1 MKMKLIVKRILL
13 VLVAL
18 ILLVL
23 CSGMLYQQIASW
35 KDRRRFPQ
43 QGKSVSLGPDFPGVS
58 LNMDCTGSGSPTVI
72 LESGLGVPAMGW
84 FQVQPEVAKF
94 TRVCSYDRA
103 GYGWSTPGPVP
114 RTSDEIVKELHAL
127 LQKSSEKPPYV
138 FVAHSFGG
146 YNVRVYT
153 QRYPEEVAG
162 LVLVD
167 CSHEDQLSHMGPH
180 LQKFMADEN
189 AKLKSAAKFAPLL
202 IDSGFLRWTSGLD
215 EPTSIPLE
223 KRREFRYLELQIKF
237 VDATASEMI
246 FFGDSAAQVRQ
257 AGTLG
262 SRPLIVLTAGKIS
275 TEGLPADLD
284 KKEMADFHDLW
295 INDLQAKETHLST
308 KGKQIVVPNS
318 DHMIPFEQPH
328 AIIDAA
334 RDVVAAVRAAA
345 APRLDSPRN

>member
-1 MKMKLIVKRILL
+1 MKIKLILKRVVL

-23 CSGMLYQQIASW
+23 LSGVLYQQIGSW
-35 KDRRRFPQ
+35 QDRRRFPQ
-43 QGKSVSLGPDFPGVS
+43 QGKSVALGPDFPNVS

-72 LESGLGVPAMGW
+72 LESGLGVPATGW
-84 FQVQPEVAKF
+84 FEVQPEIAKL

-103 GYGWSTPGPVP
+103 GYGWSTAGPLP
-114 RTSDEIVKELHAL
+114 RTTDEIVRELHAL
-127 LQKSSEKPPYV
+127 LEKSAEKPPYV

-153 QRYPEEVAG
+153 QRYPQEVAG

-167 CSHEDQLSHMGPH
+167 CSHEDQLNRMGPH

-189 AKLKSAAKFAPLL
+189 AKLESAAKFAPLL

-215 EPTSIPLE
+215 QPASISVE
-223 KRREFRYLELQIKF
+223 KRREFRYLELQTKF

-246 FFGDSAAQVRQ
+246 SFSDSAAQVRQ
-257 AGTLG
+257 AGNLA
-262 SRPLIVLTAGKIS
+262 SRPLVVLTAGKIS

-284 KKEMADFHDLW
+284 KKEMADFHDTW
-295 INDLQAKETHLST
+295 VNDLQVREAHLST
-308 KGKQIVVPNS
+308 KGKQIVVSGS
-318 DHMIPFEQPH
+318 DHMIPFEQPQ
-328 AIIDAA
+328 AIIDAT

-345 APRLDSPRN
+345 HPPLDSPRK